1 MLAAVCSARGLM
13 PLRALQI
20 LLARDPTPGLYY
32 IEYVSLVAVLTIGR
46 TKTNDQIVQVWTC
59 PATCACRALRVK
71 LLLP

>member
-1 MLAAVCSARGLM
+1 M

-46 TKTNDQIVQVWTC
+46 TKPNDHIVQVRTR
-59 PATCACRALRVK
+59 PA
-71 LLLP
+71 